1 MYKWIWKDDDAIYEN
16 NADDPKEI
24 VEEILDYYFE
34 NSGIDYSL
42 QKDQGGFNV
51 HLKSDGDSTKLSS
64 GYDLENICFLLAE
77 IAKYD
82 GRKDQFLIL
91 KNN

>member
-34 NSGIDYSL
+34 DSGIDYSL
-42 QKDQGGFNV
+42 QKDQEGFNV
-51 HLKSDGDSTKLSS
+51 YLKSNGGSTKLSS
-64 GYDLENICFLLAE
+64 GNDLEDICFMLAE
-77 IAKYD
+77 MAKYD
-82 GRKDQFLIL
+82 GRKDQFLIF
-91 KNN
+91 KK